1 MVHDDPRAALANA
14 AAHRGESLAALSRL
28 IGRNAA
34 YLQQFVTRGS
44 PRVLAERDRGI
55 LAAYLAIDEALLG
68 APLSGSAASPL
79 MPVPRLDALV
89 SAGPGALVDADR
101 ATGAEA
107 LDPAVLRRLGVR
119 MADASIV
126 TARGESMLPTIA
138 DGDELLV
145 NQADRAIGTGG
156 IFVARLDGA
165 LVVKRLSRSDAGVR
179 IISDN
184 PAYPPLERADLD
196 VIGRVVRLNRQPK

>member
-1 MVHDDPRAALANA
+1 
-14 AAHRGESLAALSRL
+14 
-28 IGRNAA
+28 
-34 YLQQFVTRGS
+34 
-44 PRVLAERDRGI
+44 
-55 LAAYLAIDEALLG
+55 
-68 APLSGSAASPL
+68 
-79 MPVPRLDALV
+79 
-89 SAGPGALVDADR
+89 
-101 ATGAEA
+101 
-107 LDPAVLRRLGVR
+107 

-126 TARGESMLPTIA
+126 TARGESMVPTIA

-145 NQADRAIGTGG
+145 NQADRAIGAGG

-184 PAYPPLERADLD
+184 PAYPPLERADID